1 MTAISRKGRF
11 CTTAA
16 AAPSTPGSYVLV
28 VDLPVGLAVTIAG
41 KHVGSLPRGRYLYCG
56 SAKGPGGLRARL
68 ARHMRRDK
76 ALRWHVD
83 QLTTAGAVRGAWVF
97 PGGDECRLVRRLSHL
112 PAPIAGFGSSD
123 CPHCRSHLAH
133 WTDTGTTPFA
143 ALGGPQTRSEP

>member
-1 MTAISRKGRF
+1 MTAVLRTGQF

-41 KHVGSLPRGRYLYCG
+41 KYAGTLLPGRYLYCG

-97 PGGDECRLVRRLSHL
+97 PGGDECHLARCLSQL

-123 CPHCRSHLAH
+123 CSRCRSHLAE
-133 WTDTGTTPFA
+133 WTDNGTLLFA
-143 ALGGPQTRSEP
+143 ALGGPQSRSEP